1 MREQRAGPADPALG
15 RHLAAEVDPHVDPG
29 KETDRQLR
37 RTITDVTAGGVMS
50 GTRRMASLVCGRWS
64 KWAVLVFWIAVFAV
78 AGPLAG
84 KLNSAQKN
92 DASSWLP
99 NNAESTQVIDRAK
112 KFTPSD
118 VFPAV
123 VVYERAGGTVTAADR
138 AKVAADVQRF
148 ARVQDVTGKLLG
160 PIPSRDGQ
168 ALQVVVP
175 VKVNSKGNGW
185 QQLSPRVEQL
195 RAIAHAGTGD
205 LHAYVTGPGGYFA
218 DFANVFSGFDTTLL
232 YITAAIVV
240 VILLLT
246 YRSPVLWILPLSCVF
261 VALTAAQAVIYL
273 LARNAGL
280 TVNGQTAF
288 ILTVLV
294 FGAGTDYALLLTAR
308 YREELRRHA
317 DRHEAMAK
325 ALRRAGPAI
334 IASGS
339 TVILSLLCLLVAE
352 LASTKSLGPV
362 MAIGVMVGLCAMLT
376 LLPALLVVFG
386 RWVFWPL
393 RPTLGSADP
402 PERGLWARIGQRMAR
417 RPRLVWA
424 VTAVILGVMALGVTG
439 LKADGL
445 QNKDAFRTTPESVT
459 GDEVLG
465 RHFPAGAGDPVQVI
479 GRADAAGQLQSTVS
493 STLGVTGVTHP
504 LVKDGYAYLEGTLT
518 TASDSQAS
526 YRTIDRLR
534 SRVHAIPGADG
545 KVGGG
550 SAVNLDI
557 QRATRHDRNLVVPLV
572 LLVVMVILGLVL
584 RALVSPLLLA
594 ATVVLSFAAALGVS
608 AQAFDRL
615 FKFAGA
621 DPSLPLWTF
630 VFLVALGTDYNIFL
644 MTRVHEESRRHGTHR
659 GALLGLAA
667 TGGVITSAGV
677 VLAGTFAALGTLPL
691 VFITEL
697 GFAVAFGVLLDTFV
711 VRSVL
716 VTALNLD
723 VGRWIWWPSRLHRKR
738 DDELGEVEEEAAALA
753 R

>member
-1 MREQRAGPADPALG
+1 
-15 RHLAAEVDPHVDPG
+15 LAALP
-29 KETDRQLR
+29 
-37 RTITDVTAGGVMS
+37 S
-50 GTRRMASLVCGRWS
+50 GRWS

-78 AGPLAG
+78 AGPLSG

-99 NNAESTQVIDRAK
+99 KNAESTQVVDLAK

-118 VFPAV
+118 VFPAL
-123 VVYERAGGTVTAADR
+123 VVYERSGGPVTAADR
-138 AKVAADVQRF
+138 AKVAADMRRF
-148 ARVQDVTGKLLG
+148 AGVPDVTGKILG

-185 QQLSPRVEQL
+185 QQLSPRVKQM
-195 RAIAHAGTGD
+195 RSIAHANAGD

-232 YITAAIVV
+232 YITALIVV

-246 YRSPVLWILPLSCVF
+246 YRSPVLWILPLTCVF

-273 LARNAGL
+273 LARHAGL

-317 DRHEAMAK
+317 DRHQAMAV
-325 ALRRAGPAI
+325 ALGRAGPAI
-334 IASGS
+334 LASGS
-339 TVILSLLCLLVAE
+339 TVILSLLTLLVAE

-362 MAIGVMVGLCAMLT
+362 MAIGVAVGLCAMLT
-376 LLPALLVVFG
+376 LLPALLVIFG
-386 RWVFWPL
+386 RWMFWPL
-393 RPTLGSADP
+393 RPTLGSAEP
-402 PERGLWARIGQRMAR
+402 TERGLWARIGRRMAR
-417 RPRLVWA
+417 RPRMVWI
-424 VTAVILGVMALGVTG
+424 VTAVVLAALALGLTG
-439 LKADGL
+439 LKANGL
-445 QNKDAFRTTPESVT
+445 QNKDGFRTHPESVT
-459 GDEVLG
+459 GDAVLA

-479 GRADAAGQLQSTVS
+479 GNAAAAGQLQSALS
-493 STLGVTGVTHP
+493 GNAGVTGVTRP
-504 LVKDGYAYLEGTLT
+504 VVKDGLAYLEGTLT
-518 TASDSQAS
+518 SSSDSQAS

-534 SRVHAIPGADG
+534 SRVHAIQGADA

-584 RALVSPLLLA
+584 RAVVSPLLLA

-608 AQAFDRL
+608 AQAFDHL

-644 MTRVHEESRRHGTHR
+644 MTRVHEEARRHGTR
-659 GALLGLAA
+659 PGALIGLAA

-723 VGRWIWWPSRLHRKR
+723 VGRWIWWPSGLYRKP
-738 DDELGEVEEEAAALA
+738 DVALGQLEEEQAALT

>member
-1 MREQRAGPADPALG
+1 MSRA
-15 RHLAAEVDPHVDPG
+15 RRLAALP
-29 KETDRQLR
+29 
-37 RTITDVTAGGVMS
+37 S
-50 GTRRMASLVCGRWS
+50 GRWS

-78 AGPLAG
+78 AQPLAG

-99 NNAESTQVIDRAK
+99 KNAESTQVVDLAK
-112 KFTPSD
+112 RFTPSD
-118 VFPAV
+118 VFPAL
-123 VVYERAGGTVTAADR
+123 VVYERSGGPVTPSDR
-138 AKVAADVQRF
+138 AKVAADMQRF
-148 ARVQDVTGKLLG
+148 AGVRDVTGKILG

-185 QQLSPRVEQL
+185 QQLTPRVEQM
-195 RAIAHAGTGD
+195 RSIAHANAGD

-232 YITAAIVV
+232 YITAAIVIC
-240 VILLLT
+240 ILLLT

-273 LARNAGL
+273 LARHAGL

-317 DRHEAMAK
+317 DRHQAMAV
-325 ALRRAGPAI
+325 ALGRAGPAI

-339 TVILSLLCLLVAE
+339 TVILSLLALLVAE

-362 MAIGVMVGLCAMLT
+362 MAIGVAVGLGAMLT
-376 LLPALLVVFG
+376 LLPALLVIFG
-386 RWVFWPL
+386 RWMFWPR
-393 RPTLGSADP
+393 RPTLGSP
-402 PERGLWARIGQRMAR
+402 EPTERGLWARIGARMAR
-417 RPRLVWA
+417 RPRLVWV
-424 VTAVILGVMALGVTG
+424 VTAVVLGALAVGLTG
-439 LKADGL
+439 LKAEGL

-479 GRADAAGQLQSTVS
+479 GRAEAADQLRSALAGS
-493 STLGVTGVTHP
+493 AGVTAVTRP
-504 LVKDGYAYLEGTLT
+504 VVKDGYAYVEGTLT
-518 TASDSQAS
+518 SPSDSQAA

-534 SRVHAIPGADG
+534 STTHAIGGADA

-584 RALVSPLLLA
+584 RAVVSPLLLA

-608 AQAFDRL
+608 AQAFDHL

-644 MTRVHEESRRHGTHR
+644 MTRVHEEAKRHGTRR

-723 VGRWIWWPSRLHRKR
+723 VGRWIWWPSGLYRKP
-738 DDELGEVEEEAAALA
+738 DVALGQLEEEQAALT

>member
-1 MREQRAGPADPALG
+1 MSRA
-15 RHLAAEVDPHVDPG
+15 RRLAALP
-29 KETDRQLR
+29 
-37 RTITDVTAGGVMS
+37 
-50 GTRRMASLVCGRWS
+50 CGRWS
-64 KWAVLVFWIAVFAV
+64 KWGVLVFWIAVLAV

-99 NNAESTQVIDRAK
+99 KNAESTQVVELARR
-112 KFTPSD
+112 FTPSD
-118 VFPAV
+118 VFPAL
-123 VVYERAGGTVTAADR
+123 VVYERSGGPVTAADR
-138 AKVAADVQRF
+138 AKVAADMKRF
-148 ARVQDVTGKLLG
+148 AGVQDVTGKILG

-175 VKVNSKGNGW
+175 VKVNSQGNGW
-185 QQLSPRVEQL
+185 QQLTPRVEQM
-195 RAIAHAGTGD
+195 RSIAHAGAGG

-232 YITAAIVV
+232 YITAAIVI

-246 YRSPVLWILPLSCVF
+246 YRSPVLWILPLSCVL

-273 LARNAGL
+273 LARHAGL

-294 FGAGTDYALLLTAR
+294 FGAGTDYALLLVAR

-317 DRHEAMAK
+317 DRHQAMAV
-325 ALRRAGPAI
+325 ALGRAGPAI

-362 MAIGVMVGLCAMLT
+362 MAIGVAVGLCAMLT
-376 LLPALLVVFG
+376 LLPALLVIVG
-386 RWVFWPL
+386 RWVFWPR
-393 RPTLGSADP
+393 RPTLGSAEP
-402 PERGLWARIGQRMAR
+402 TERGLWARIGRRMAR
-417 RPRLVWA
+417 RPRLVWV
-424 VTAVILGVMALGVTG
+424 VTAVVLGALAFGLTS
-439 LKADGL
+439 LKANGL
-445 QNKDAFRTTPESVT
+445 QNKDSFRTKPEAVT
-459 GDEVLG
+459 GDQVLD
-465 RHFPAGAGDPVQVI
+465 RHFPAGAGDPVQGI
-479 GRADAAGQLQSTVS
+479 GRAQAAGQLRSALS
-493 STLGVTGVTHP
+493 GSAGVTGVTRP
-504 LVKDGYAYLEGTLT
+504 VVKDGYAYLEGTLT
-518 TASDSQAS
+518 SPSDSQAA

-534 SRVHAIPGADG
+534 FTMHAIQGADA

-584 RALVSPLLLA
+584 RAVISPLLLA

-608 AQAFDRL
+608 AQAFNHL

-644 MTRVHEESRRHGTHR
+644 MTRVHEESKRHGTRR
-659 GALLGLAA
+659 GALIGLAA

-697 GFAVAFGVLLDTFV
+697 GFAVAFGVLLDTFI

-723 VGRWIWWPSRLHRKR
+723 VGRWIWWPSRLHRKP
-738 DDELGEVEEEAAALA
+738 DVALGELEEEQAVLTP
-753 R
+753 